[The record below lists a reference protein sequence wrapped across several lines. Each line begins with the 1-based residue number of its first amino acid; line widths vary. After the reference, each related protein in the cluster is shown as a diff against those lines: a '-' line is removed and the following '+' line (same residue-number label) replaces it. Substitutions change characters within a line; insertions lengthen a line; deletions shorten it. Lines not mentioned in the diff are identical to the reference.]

1 MVEIYKLDENENNME
16 QIQNINNNI
25 KKNKTVV
32 CAVYMPGCH
41 HCSVLKPIWDET
53 MDEMNEMSG
62 QPLDGIL
69 ASMNMDV
76 PQQLEYEQQP
86 IMGFPH
92 IMALKGGKMI
102 TYDKQNRSKE
112 SLIEFIKEH
121 LGGKQVGGM
130 KRGRRMRNR
139 SGNKKTKKSKKAGKK
154 AEKKAGKKAGKKSKR
169 KTRKNKKSKK
179 ILKT

>member
-1 MVEIYKLDENENNME
+1 MVEIYKLDETENNME
-16 QIQNINNNI
+16 KIQNINNNI
-25 KKNKTVV
+25 KNNKTVV

-102 TYDKQNRSKE
+102 TYEKQNRSKE
-112 SLIEFIKEH
+112 SLVEFIKEH

-139 SGNKKTKKSKKAGKK
+139 SGNKKTKQSRKS
-154 AEKKAGKKAGKKSKR
+154 KKAGKKSKR
-169 KTRKNKKSKK
+169 KTRKNKR
-179 ILKT
+179 KTRKTRRKNP

>member
-1 MVEIYKLDENENNME
+1 MVEIYKLDENENNIKE
-16 QIQNINNNI
+16 IKNINNQMND
-25 KKNKTVV
+25 NKVVV

-53 MDEMNEMSG
+53 MDEMSG

-76 PQQLEYEQQP
+76 PQQLQYEQQP

-102 TYDKQNRSKE
+102 TYDKQDRSKDN
-112 SLIEFIKEH
+112 LIEFIQEH
-121 LGGKQVGGM
+121 LKGEQVGGM
-130 KRGRRMRNR
+130 KRGKRMRNR
-139 SGNKKTKKSKKAGKK
+139 RGNKKTKKSKKAGKK
-154 AEKKAGKKAGKKSKR
+154 SKR
-169 KTRKNKKSKK
+169 KTRKARKSKRK
-179 ILKT
+179 NRKTRRK

>member
-41 HCSVLKPIWDET
+41 HCSVLKPIWDDS

-102 TYDKQNRSKE
+102 TYEKQNRSKE

-121 LGGKQVGGM
+121 IGGKQVGGM

-139 SGNKKTKKSKKAGKK
+139 SGNKKTKQSRNS
-154 AEKKAGKKAGKKSKR
+154 KKAGKKSKR
-169 KTRKNKKSKK
+169 KSRNNKSKMRKTRRKNH
-179 ILKT
+179 

>member
-41 HCSVLKPIWDET
+41 HCSVLKPIWDDS
-53 MDEMNEMSG
+53 MDEMNEMNEMSG

-102 TYDKQNRSKE
+102 TYEKQNRSKE
-112 SLIEFIKEH
+112 SLIEFIKEN
-121 LGGKQVGGM
+121 LGGKQVGEM

-139 SGNKKTKKSKKAGKK
+139 NGNKKTKQSRKTRKSKKT
-154 AEKKAGKKAGKKSKR
+154 KR
-169 KTRKNKKSKK
+169 KTRKNKT
-179 ILKT
+179 KTRKNKTKMWRKRY

>member
-1 MVEIYKLDENENNME
+1 MVEIYKLDETENNME
-16 QIQNINNNI
+16 KIQNINNNI
-25 KKNKTVV
+25 KNNKTVV

-102 TYDKQNRSKE
+102 TYEKQNRSKE
-112 SLIEFIKEH
+112 SLVEFIKEH

-139 SGNKKTKKSKKAGKK
+139 SGNKKTKQSRKS
-154 AEKKAGKKAGKKSKR
+154 KKAGKKSKR
-169 KTRKNKKSKK
+169 KTRKNKR
-179 ILKT
+179 KTRGTISC

>member
-1 MVEIYKLDENENNME
+1 MVEIYKLDETENNME
-16 QIQNINNNI
+16 KIQNINNNI
-25 KKNKTVV
+25 KNNKTVV

-102 TYDKQNRSKE
+102 TYEKQNRSKE
-112 SLIEFIKEH
+112 SLVEFIKEH

-130 KRGRRMRNR
+130 KRGRRMRNI
-139 SGNKKTKKSKKAGKK
+139 SGNKKTKQSRKS
-154 AEKKAGKKAGKKSKR
+154 KKAGKKSKR
-169 KTRKNKKSKK
+169 KTRKNKR
-179 ILKT
+179 KTRKTRRKNP

>member
-1 MVEIYKLDENENNME
+1 MVEIYKLDENENNIKE
-16 QIQNINNNI
+16 IKNINNQMND
-25 KKNKTVV
+25 NKVVV

-102 TYDKQNRSKE
+102 TYEKQNRSKE
-112 SLIEFIKEH
+112 SLVEFIKEH

-139 SGNKKTKKSKKAGKK
+139 SGNKKTKQSRKS
-154 AEKKAGKKAGKKSKR
+154 KKAGKKSKR
-169 KTRKNKKSKK
+169 KTRKNKR
-179 ILKT
+179 KTIKTRRKNP

>member
-102 TYDKQNRSKE
+102 TYEKQNRSKE

-139 SGNKKTKKSKKAGKK
+139 SGNKKTKQSRKSGKN
-154 AEKKAGKKAGKKSKR
+154 KR
-169 KTRKNKKSKK
+169 KTRKNKR
-179 ILKT
+179 KTRKNKRKTRKTRRKNP

>member
-1 MVEIYKLDENENNME
+1 MVEIYKLDETENNME
-16 QIQNINNNI
+16 KIQNINNNI
-25 KKNKTVV
+25 KNNKTVV

-102 TYDKQNRSKE
+102 TYEKQNRSKE
-112 SLIEFIKEH
+112 SLVEFIKEH

-139 SGNKKTKKSKKAGKK
+139 SGNKKTKQSRKS
-154 AEKKAGKKAGKKSKR
+154 KKAGKKSKR
-169 KTRKNKKSKK
+169 KTRKNKR
-179 ILKT
+179 KTIKTRRKNP

>member
-1 MVEIYKLDENENNME
+1 MVEIYKLDETENNME
-16 QIQNINNNI
+16 KIQNINNNI
-25 KKNKTVV
+25 KNNKTVV

-76 PQQLEYEQQP
+76 PQQLQYEQQP

-102 TYDKQNRSKE
+102 TYDKQDRSKY
-112 SLIEFIKEH
+112 SLIEFIQEH
-121 LGGKQVGGM
+121 LKGEQVGGM
-130 KRGRRMRNR
+130 KRGKRMRNR
-139 SGNKKTKKSKKAGKK
+139 RGNKKTKKSKKAGKK
-154 AEKKAGKKAGKKSKR
+154 SKR
-169 KTRKNKKSKK
+169 KTRKARKSKRK
-179 ILKT
+179 NRKTRRK